1 MDSTSPPD
9 AAPPITTRSQAAP
22 PDAAESTHAGQS
34 PVEACRIRLPALLT
48 RLDQS
53 LLERSTHVRLAL
65 LALLSGQ
72 HVLLLGPPGTA
83 KSLLARAI
91 CRCFR
96 GTQYFEYLL
105 TRFTH
110 PDELFGPV
118 SVPGLKEE
126 DFRRLTTGYLPQAHV
141 AFLDEIFK
149 ANSAILN
156 SLLTLCNER
165 IFHHGRHRDVVPLL
179 GMVGASNEPPDP
191 EGGLGALFDRF
202 LVRLGVMPLEL
213 EASFLQVTLG
223 EVQPFEPPAEEQLE
237 LAWLLPLRQ
246 AAAQVQ
252 ASSEVR
258 GALVALRQTFHSHGI
273 EASDRR
279 WRQALELLKLAAL
292 TSGRTQLA
300 LCDLL
305 LLEHCFGDPLT
316 QGPVLAQ
323 SVRQVV
329 GASVRPPV
337 AQDELEQAWRR
348 LTQPLELASPDQQ
361 RQTRLEQVRDA
372 QRALSQQVDHFE
384 SHRHT
389 LQMMAQASPWLP
401 PLPPTVLAGFVSAQ
415 RQLLLEQQAL
425 TQAQGQLE
433 GFDPTRESYK
443 LLLGKEAG
451 SRYGMG
457 RKKALFWTRM
467 AEEGPGA
474 EPESWLPWGAD
485 GLAQDPRLAFEEL
498 AQKLEGL
505 SKRAGGLPLGSWH
518 SFVPVITLDATG
530 LYALL
535 HQDEHGIQRDGLVR
549 TACYEVED
557 RLRALEEQLRLHT
570 LSKDQRLEQANPKLY
585 SIYEQVQLRR
595 WEELNPEKQLKPP
608 ALEEVTRAFSAWLK
622 RVHAVGLA
630 SPPPPPPRPSLR
642 ESSPPTTEKPT
653 TEKPTTEKP
662 LPNFPIKPESFFPS
676 MGELFPPAQ
685 RR

>member
-1 MDSTSPPD
+1 MHSLSSTD
-9 AAPPITTRSQAAP
+9 AAPILPTP
-22 PDAAESTHAGQS
+22 S
-34 PVEACRIRLPALLT
+34 PVAPTDDAQTPPGELSPVDACRIRLPALLA

-96 GTQYFEYLL
+96 GTHYFEYLL

-202 LVRLGVMPLEL
+202 LVRLSVMPLEL

-223 EVQPFEPPAEEQLE
+223 EVQPFEPPAADQLE

-252 ASSEVR
+252 ASPEIR
-258 GALVALRQTFHSHGI
+258 GALVALRQTFQTHGI
-273 EASDRR
+273 DASDRR

-292 TSGRTQLA
+292 TSGRTELA

-337 AQDELEQAWRR
+337 AQDALEQAWRH
-348 LTQPLELASPDQQ
+348 LAQPLELTSPDQQ
-361 RQTRLEQVRDA
+361 RRERLEQVRDA
-372 QRALSQQVDHFE
+372 QLALSQQVEHFE
-384 SHRHT
+384 SHRQA
-389 LQMMAQASPWLP
+389 LQSMAQVSPWLP
-401 PLPPTVLAGFVSAQ
+401 PLPPTVLAGFVTAQ
-415 RQLLLEQQAL
+415 RQLLLEQQTL

-433 GFDPTRESYK
+433 AFDPTRESFK
-443 LLLGKEAG
+443 LLLGKETG

-457 RKKALFWTRM
+457 RKKALFWTRT
-467 AEEGPGA
+467 AEDGPGA

-557 RLRALEEQLRLHT
+557 RLRVLEEQLRLHT
-570 LSKDQRLEQANPKLY
+570 LIKDQRLEQANPKLY

-630 SPPPPPPRPSLR
+630 SPPPPPARPSLR
-642 ESSPPTTEKPT
+642 ESSALTPERPTPERPT
-653 TEKPTTEKP
+653 PNSPIKSEPF
-662 LPNFPIKPESFFPS
+662 LPN
-676 MGELFPPAQ
+676 MGELFPPTP